1 MRMIERWFPCT
12 EVSEASASGWGS
24 GKSERALF
32 TWFAARPLAQAK
44 AAVLTSLLPWP
55 EEESEQRR
63 LQDLVRKA
71 MTGRDVAHAELVA
84 ELEETYPDGASMLDP
99 FSGRAMIPLE
109 AARLGVTAHG
119 VDYSPVAT
127 LAGQLLA
134 DYPLRDWT
142 AEPVLP
148 FGQQRTLGAGNSR
161 LLDDVRLILDEIGN
175 RYADQ
180 MADVYPMVDGKQPW
194 GYVWAATLP
203 CQECGHRFPLTGS
216 LVLRHPLPVKGDL
229 GQSYRI
235 EANRRTGEFRAVVH
249 DGPPE
254 GQPTLVATMKGG
266 KPSVGKAA
274 ICPFCDHVH
283 PKANHARL
291 MADGAG
297 QDALLVA
304 ADLDPTVGK
313 FFREPTPTER
323 EAATLAQGFLGALP
337 RNAPDLPA
345 VPDERI
351 PEGNSDTVRPSVYGA
366 RTYGDL
372 CNARQTLGFVRLVRI
387 ISELGEELTKEHG
400 LSDSYAA
407 ALIGYACAL
416 IPRKLRLSTRGS
428 SLKPRLDPKSNRVY
442 CSDIFTNEASI
453 AFSYDYFETGL
464 GDGPGTWPSLADDT
478 VAVLRTQAA
487 RLSGKPATVNRGTAL
502 ALSFRDQSLDAVVTD
517 PPYDEMIAYSDA
529 SDLFYV
535 WLKRAL
541 VSTQPWFSF
550 TTDSDGVQEKTDEII
565 VKRFRAK
572 KTAAQLDHRTR
583 QHYDT
588 SIAKAFTEAR
598 RVVRPDGV
606 VTIVFGHGD
615 PEVWHRLLDA
625 ITSAGLVLTG
635 SWPAKTEAGGSA
647 GSANIVTTLTMS
659 CRPAPPH
666 RPVGRANL
674 VEAEVRKEVKARVP
688 MWDAAGLA
696 PPDQLMA
703 SAGPAMEAVGRY
715 EQVLNHL
722 GDPVDPAHYLV
733 VARRAVEEAAAI
745 VIDHLPL
752 ETFDVRTRFAL
763 SWARLYRRS
772 VAPKSE
778 ARWQALAADLSS
790 DELKGVLQEADKG
803 VRLGYAKD
811 WKGTPSETSS
821 TIDVAMAMAK
831 AWPEGLDTVAEVLV
845 TTGRDTADNYLWA
858 AIGYLSSLLP
868 EADPDAV
875 AWTSLVRGRRGI
887 GAVTRGVA
895 SARREAA
902 NLSEAQNRQGSLFD
916 MSWQDSMTEAQR
928 EPAEH
933 IVGTAKAE
941 ESE

>member
-1 MRMIERWFPCT
+1 MRMIERWFPCA
-12 EVSEASASGWGS
+12 EVSRASVSGWGS

-55 EEESEQRR
+55 EDEPEQVR
-63 LQDLVRKA
+63 LQNLVRDA
-71 MTGRDVAHAELVA
+71 MTGRDSAHADLLVELA
-84 ELEETYPDGASMLDP
+84 KAYPEGASILDP
-99 FSGRAMIPLE
+99 FSGRGMIPLE
-109 AARLGVTAHG
+109 AARLGATAHG
-119 VDYSPVAT
+119 IDYSPVAT

-134 DYPLRDWT
+134 DYPLQDWSD
-142 AEPVLP
+142 EPNLP
-148 FGQQRTLGAGNSR
+148 FGDQSTFDTGNNR
-161 LLDDVRLILDEIGN
+161 LLDDVRRVLDEIGA
-175 RYADQ
+175 RYTDQ
-180 MADVYPMVDGKQPW
+180 MAQVYPTVEGRQPW
-194 GYVWAATLP
+194 GYLWAVTLP

-216 LVLRHPLPVKGDL
+216 LVLRHPLPRKHDL

-235 EANRRTGEFRAVVH
+235 ETDRSSGECWAVVH

-254 GQPTLVATMKGG
+254 GRPTLVATMKGG
-266 KPSVGKAA
+266 KASLGKAA
-274 ICPFCDHVH
+274 ICPFCGHVH
-283 PKANHARL
+283 PKATHARL
-291 MADGAG
+291 MAEGYGRDS
-297 QDALLVA
+297 LLIA

-313 FFREPTPTER
+313 FFRKPSLRER
-323 EAATLAQGFLGALP
+323 EAAARAERLLAAEPGLAPGLP
-337 RNAPDLPA
+337 P

-351 PEGNSDTVRPSVYGA
+351 PQGNSDTVRPSAYGA

-372 CNARQTLGFVRLVRI
+372 CNARQTFAFVRLVRV
-387 ISELGEELTKEHG
+387 ISELGEELIKEHG
-400 LSDSYAA
+400 ISERYAA
-407 ALIGYACAL
+407 ALIGYAGAL

-478 VAVLRTQAA
+478 IAVLRTQAG
-487 RLSGKPATVNRGTAL
+487 RLPGKPATITRGTAL
-502 ALSFRDQSLDAVVTD
+502 ALSARGESLSAVVTD

-541 VSTQPWFSF
+541 VSTQPWFCF
-550 TTDSDGVQEKTDEII
+550 TTDTDGVQEKTDEII

-572 KTAAQLDHRTR
+572 KTAERLDHRTR
-583 QHYDT
+583 EHYDT
-588 SIAKAFTEAR
+588 CIAKAFAEAR
-598 RVVRPDGV
+598 RVVRQDGV

-659 CRPAPPH
+659 CRPAPPK
-666 RPVGRANL
+666 RPPGRANL
-674 VEAEVRKEVKARVP
+674 VDAEVRQEVKARIP

-696 PPDQLMA
+696 PTDQLMA

-715 EQVLNHL
+715 AQVLNHL
-722 GDPVDPAHYLV
+722 GNPVGPSHYLV
-733 VARRAVEEAAAI
+733 VARRAVEEAAAV

-752 ETFDVRTRFAL
+752 ETFDMRTRFAL

-790 DELKGVLQEADKG
+790 DELKGILQEADKG
-803 VRLGYAKD
+803 VRFGDAKD
-811 WKGTPSETSS
+811 WKGVLTETSP

-831 AWPEGLDTVAEVLV
+831 AWPDGLDAVVDVLV
-845 TTGRDTADNYLWA
+845 ATGRDTADNYLWA

-868 EADPDAV
+868 EADPDAM
-875 AWTSLVRGRRGI
+875 AWTSLVRGRGGI
-887 GAVTRGVA
+887 GAMTRGVVT
-895 SARREAA
+895 ARREAA
-902 NLSEAQNRQGSLFD
+902 ELGDANSRQGALFD
-916 MSWQDSMTEAQR
+916 VSWQDGGEMQR
-928 EPAEH
+928 
-933 IVGTAKAE
+933 
-941 ESE
+941 

>member
-1 MRMIERWFPCT
+1 MIERWFPCA
-12 EVSEASASGWGS
+12 EVSEASGSGWGS
-24 GKSERALF
+24 GKSEKALF

-55 EEESEQRR
+55 DDETEQRR
-63 LQDLVRKA
+63 LQDLVRTA
-71 MTGRDVAHAELVA
+71 MTGRDAAHSELAAELA
-84 ELEETYPDGASMLDP
+84 KAYPDGASMLDP

-109 AARLGVTAHG
+109 AARLGVAAHG

-134 DYPLRDWT
+134 EFPLRDWA
-142 AEPVLP
+142 AEPDLP
-148 FGQQRTLGAGNSR
+148 FGPRDTLDAASR
-161 LLDDVRLILDEIGN
+161 LLDDVRLVLREIGK
-175 RYADQ
+175 RYADR
-180 MADVYPMVDGKQPW
+180 MIEAYPMVQGKQPW
-194 GYVWAATLP
+194 GYLWAITLP

-216 LVLRHPLPVKGDL
+216 LVLRHPVPDDP

-235 EANRRTGEFRAVVH
+235 EADRRSGEFRVVVH
-249 DGPPE
+249 DGSSV
-254 GQPTLVATMKGG
+254 GQPTLVSRTRD
-266 KPSVGKAA
+266 GKALKGKSA
-274 ICPFCDHVH
+274 VCPFCEHVH
-283 PKANHARL
+283 SKQTHQRL
-291 MADGAG
+291 AQEGLGRDC
-297 QDALLVA
+297 LLAA
-304 ADLDPTVGK
+304 ADLDERVGK
-313 FFREPTPTER
+313 KFREPTVEER
-323 EAATLAQGFLGALP
+323 AAIDLASILLAQEQSFGEF
-337 RNAPDLPA
+337 PA
-345 VPDERI
+345 VPNEGI
-351 PEGNSDTVRPSVYGA
+351 PVGNNDTVRASAYGA
-366 RTYGDL
+366 KTYGDL
-372 CNARQTLGFVRLVRI
+372 CNSRQTLGFVRLSRI
-387 ISELGEELTKEHG
+387 ISDLGSELTVAHG
-400 LSDSYAA
+400 LSERYAA
-407 ALIGYACAL
+407 ALIGYASSVL
-416 IPRKLRLSTRGS
+416 VRKLKRSTRGAA
-428 SLKPRLDPKSNRVY
+428 LEVRKEARANRLNTNPVY
-442 CSDIFTNEASI
+442 IGHIFANEASLG
-453 AFSYDYFETGL
+453 FSYDYFETGL

-478 VAVLRTQAA
+478 LAVLRNQASRA
-487 RLSGKPATVNRGTAL
+487 IGCPADLQRGS
-502 ALSFRDQSLDAVVTD
+502 ALSLPFPDASLSAVITD
-517 PPYDEMIAYSDA
+517 PPYDNMIDYSDA

-541 VSTQPWFSF
+541 GSTAPWFAF
-550 TTDSDGVQEKTDEII
+550 TSHELGVQEKAEEVI
-565 VKRFRAK
+565 VKRFGAW
-572 KTAAQLDHRTR
+572 KTATDHRTR
-583 QHYDT
+583 SHYDT
-588 SIAKAFTEAR
+588 SIARAFAEAC

-625 ITSAGLVLTG
+625 ITSAALVLTG

-659 CRPAPPH
+659 CRPAPSS

-674 VEAEVRKEVKARVP
+674 VEAEVRKEIKARIP
-688 MWDAAGLA
+688 MWEAAGLA
-696 PPDQLMA
+696 PTDQLMA

-778 ARWQALAADLSS
+778 ARWQALAADLST

-811 WKGTPSETSS
+811 WKGMLSETSA

-875 AWTSLVRGRRGI
+875 AWTSLVRGRSGI

-895 SARREAA
+895 SAHREAA
-902 NLSEAQNRQGSLFD
+902 KLQEAQSRQGSLFD
-916 MSWQDSMTEAQR
+916 TSWQDGVTEAQR
-928 EPAEH
+928 ESARDIARALE
-933 IVGTAKAE
+933 AE